1 MTKHL
6 KIERCIKVVDGVK
19 TPERDNLIYKH
30 TEIEDAINDF
40 QGWLKET
47 NTSPKWFDEFLEKY
61 KDLMQGFEVPSD
73 VIISRDDTELRFYA
87 PLNVWQRPDIIF
99 DLCTKAEVPEEW
111 GMLFGTPDQIMGVG
125 VKCNIEASEE
135 DIVLDYKV
143 YKALTVEEYN
153 NQIWWNSTPL
163 NTFGWPEGM
172 FHLIVDFDSTGV
184 AILIP
189 GGRGLPEDHEIPSPM
204 TEILNVLNIQ
214 ENPRTI
220 RWIAVYLKDLQEMK
234 SNKTPIRKFNYY
246 LTEK

>member
-1 MTKHL
+1 
-6 KIERCIKVVDGVK
+6 
-19 TPERDNLIYKH
+19 
-30 TEIEDAINDF
+30 
-40 QGWLKET
+40 
-47 NTSPKWFDEFLEKY
+47 
-61 KDLMQGFEVPSD
+61 MQGFEVPSD

-99 DLCTKAEVPEEW
+99 DLCIKAEVPEEW

-125 VKCNIEASEE
+125 VKCNIGATEE
-135 DIVLDYKV
+135 NIVLDYKV
-143 YKALTVEEYN
+143 YKSLTIEEYN

-172 FHLIVDFDSTGV
+172 FHMIVDFDATGI

-189 GGRGLPEDHEIPSPM
+189 GGKGLPEDQEIPSAM
-204 TEILNVLNIQ
+204 EEVLKGLNIQ

-220 RWIAVYLKDLQEMK
+220 RWIAVYLKDLKEMK